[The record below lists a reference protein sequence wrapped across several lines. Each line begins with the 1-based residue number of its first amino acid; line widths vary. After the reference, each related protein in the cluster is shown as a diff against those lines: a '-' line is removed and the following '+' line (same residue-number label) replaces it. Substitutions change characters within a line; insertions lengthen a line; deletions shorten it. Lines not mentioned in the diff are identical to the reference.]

1 MIVILVL
8 IWLLF
13 FAIFFIAGMSEPSY
27 VLGIIAGILL
37 LILGLAIIIT
47 GIQVESGT
55 SSVFDDGE
63 WTIETVYSD
72 ASLPFS
78 TYSYVFGV
86 IFILTSMFIIYSN
99 GEKL

>member
-13 FAIFFIAGMSEPSY
+13 FAIFFIAGMAEPSY

-37 LILGLAIIIT
+37 LLLGLGIIIT

-55 SSVFDDGE
+55 TSTFEDGE
-63 WTIETVYSD
+63 WTIETDYAD
-72 ASLPFS
+72 ATLPFS

>member
-1 MIVILVL
+1 MIVLMVL

-13 FAIFFIAGMSEPSY
+13 FTIFLVAGIVAPSY

-37 LILGLAIIIT
+37 LVFGLAIIIT

-55 SSVFDDGE
+55 SSTFVDGE
-63 WTIETVYSD
+63 WVVETEYTD
-72 ASLPFS
+72 MTLPFT
-78 TYSYVFGV
+78 TYAYVLGI

-99 GEKL
+99 AENL